1 VPDNYLYA
9 RVALIVKDK
18 GTLSEEK
25 LPELTE
31 VLGEEAKAQEVRQQ
45 QQQQQQQQLSAAV
58 LRLEGASC
66 VQTLSTNKI
75 ALHTLLM
82 VVQWQ
87 WYGQSVILL
96 H

>member
-45 QQQQQQQQLSAAV
+45 QQQQQQQQQLSAAV

-66 VQTLSTNKI
+66 VQTLSTDRS
-75 ALHTLLM
+75 HC
-82 VVQWQ
+82 
-87 WYGQSVILL
+87 
-96 H
+96 